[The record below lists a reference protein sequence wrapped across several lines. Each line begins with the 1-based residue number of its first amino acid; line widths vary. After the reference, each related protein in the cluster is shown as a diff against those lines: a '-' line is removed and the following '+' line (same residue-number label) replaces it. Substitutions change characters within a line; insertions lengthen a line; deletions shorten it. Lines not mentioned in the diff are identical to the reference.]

1 MEAEIERVIEED
13 LPDEIANRNDALR
26 IGTATPLLMLTD
38 QTDRSK
44 EQSAEAI
51 LPTVMD
57 QLTIEKVFAK
67 AKANMEERSTYL
79 KELAAKKQEVH
90 IEMMKFGDIKELTE
104 PDYTKSGHI
113 LLVVQDRED
122 AEELQFMM
130 GFEFDGN
137 GGEAGLHTESLAQGG
152 KPYPEVLEA
161 LKLEQPNV
169 YVLSRNNHIRVD
181 DVLMEAMG
189 AINIIND
196 KWEEQNNK
204 LQARSPADDFGT
216 PSV

>member
-1 MEAEIERVIEED
+1 
-13 LPDEIANRNDALR
+13 
-26 IGTATPLLMLTD
+26 LL
-38 QTDRSK
+38 K
-44 EQSAEAI
+44 
-51 LPTVMD
+51 
-57 QLTIEKVFAK
+57 
-67 AKANMEERSTYL
+67 L
-79 KELAAKKQEVH
+79 KP
-90 IEMMKFGDIKELTE
+90 IW
-104 PDYTKSGHI
+104 
-113 LLVVQDRED
+113 
-122 AEELQFMM
+122 
-130 GFEFDGN
+130 
-137 GGEAGLHTESLAQGG
+137 
-152 KPYPEVLEA
+152 EA